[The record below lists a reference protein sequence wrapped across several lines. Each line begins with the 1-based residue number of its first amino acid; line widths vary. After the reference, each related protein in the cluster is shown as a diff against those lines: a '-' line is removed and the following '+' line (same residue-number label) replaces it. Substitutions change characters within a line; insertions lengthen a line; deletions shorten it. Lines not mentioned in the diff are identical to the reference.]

1 MGWVIVTWLT
11 ATHPGEHDACGW
23 VVTQELGGESE
34 HSWDRELQNELSI
47 DVSGMVIMRRYEVR
61 RVDLFSLC
69 AYLWNSRFP
78 FDWVFKGSSTI
89 GMYVYVC
96 VEHTEGTISRIMI

>member
-47 DVSGMVIMRRYEVR
+47 DVSGMVIMRRYEAR
-61 RVDLFSLC
+61 RVDHFSLC
-69 AYLWNSRFP
+69 LSLEFP
-78 FDWVFKGSSTI
+78 VSVRLGSQGSSI
-89 GMYVYVC
+89 DMYVYVC
-96 VEHTEGTISRIMI
+96 VEHTIDRRE